1 MQKEEAAC
9 PLGTPTAI
17 LAQQSNAARA
27 IQHAW
32 KRYTSLDYLDLL
44 LNEMALSRIQ
54 SLETIP
60 DARWPFNMLPSV
72 GTGLAVPPQG
82 AGWRVV
88 RAECSSSSTSS
99 CLQPSE
105 KPTQIT
111 VGIAGHTG
119 MESVAGGDD
128 ARGDQTLADS
138 PLLGLSYLSVRDGLC
153 MRRVSTCHGGCFT
166 YLLDATATA
175 EHDPHTD

>member
-1 MQKEEAAC
+1 MWVSNLHQFLTPDHCYWQMQKEEGPC
-9 PLGTPTAI
+9 PLGTPAAI
-17 LAQQSNAARA
+17 LSQQSNAARA

-54 SLETIP
+54 SLETVP

-72 GTGLAVPPQG
+72 GMGLAVPPQG

-99 CLQPSE
+99 CLQLSD
-105 KPTQIT
+105 K
-111 VGIAGHTG
+111 
-119 MESVAGGDD
+119 
-128 ARGDQTLADS
+128 
-138 PLLGLSYLSVRDGLC
+138 PLLGLHYFSLRDGVRL
-153 MRRVSTCHGGCFT
+153 RSVSTWHGGLFT
-166 YLLDATATA
+166 ALLDATVG
-175 EHDPHTD
+175 DVI